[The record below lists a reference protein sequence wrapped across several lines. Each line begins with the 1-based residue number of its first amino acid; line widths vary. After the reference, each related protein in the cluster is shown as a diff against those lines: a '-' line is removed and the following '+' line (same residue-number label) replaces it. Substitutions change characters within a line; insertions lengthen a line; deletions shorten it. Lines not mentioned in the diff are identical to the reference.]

1 MLYRDLVQF
10 DPIETVIQLRE
21 ADRKDEA
28 RRLVH
33 SYVISDRMADA
44 LTEVVLPQL
53 RFDNPADNKGVLIV
67 GNYGTGKSHLMSVI
81 SGVAE
86 HADLADIIT
95 HSRVAKAARNGIAG
109 QFQVLR
115 TEVGATRM
123 PLRDILFGHLEA
135 FLAARG
141 IEYRF
146 PSLLETPNS
155 KDPLIAMMGRF
166 GERFPDQGL
175 LLVVDELLEYLLSR
189 KEQELILDLNFL
201 RELGEVCRLTRFRF
215 VGGVQESLFDS
226 PRFQFVADTVRR
238 VRDRF
243 EQVRITR
250 TDVAYVVTERLLRKT
265 AEQRGWIHR
274 YLERFAPLYP
284 AMAERLEDFVRLFPI
299 HPTYLEVFERIT
311 LAEKREV
318 LRTLSRSIANRLDTT
333 VPEDHPGIISY
344 DDYWGVLQQDPTLRS
359 VPEIR
364 EVAEKSQVLEERIR
378 AAYTRPAY
386 RPLALRLIHGLSVL
400 RLTTGDIY
408 APLGATPQEL
418 RDGLCLFILQP
429 EPDPDFLQTTV
440 EVALKEIIRTV
451 SGQFISTNPENGQ
464 YYLDLKKD
472 IDYDALIAEKA
483 HGLSSEQMDRYYF
496 DALKRVMECTDTTYV
511 SDYRIWLHEVPWPGH
526 GVTRP
531 GYLFFGAPNERSTA
545 QPPRDFYLYF
555 IQPYE
560 PPPYQDE
567 QRADEV
573 FFHLTGRDEP
583 FEQAL
588 QAFAGAMEM
597 AVISSGEHK
606 QTYLKKAGDAVP
618 ALQRWLRQHM
628 PQGVTVTY
636 QGVSR
641 PLVEWAREGASLRA
655 ELSILE
661 LVNGVASTCLASH
674 FEERYGEYPS
684 FRGMREPITEASR
697 PRMAQEA
704 IRWLTGTRTQ
714 AGAAVMDGL
723 ELLEDGVVR
732 PRRSRYARHIL
743 ERMAGLR
750 PGEVLNRSAL
760 LNTEYPGLEREPRF
774 KLEPEWL
781 VVVLLAMV
789 YSGDVVLQLP
799 GERIDAGNLSGVTR
813 LSLEALTDF
822 RFIER
827 PRELPL
833 AAWVAVFEL
842 LELPP
847 GLIREPDRH
856 DVAIETLQRQVEGEI
871 GRVLKAQEALRQGLL
886 LWGESVLEPV
896 RQAEISRALA
906 AYKAFLESLRVFTT
920 PGRLRN
926 LRLGEVEVREHGSSR
941 GQLRLLERLME
952 AVVALQPMTAYL
964 REAEALLPGED
975 PLTDRIR
982 NLRTTQ
988 LSSLRRAADW
998 SDAGLRQG
1006 LQRELEALKGDYV
1019 EHYMTLHGRARL
1031 GQADDERKR
1040 RLLAD
1045 RRLKGLRLL
1054 SQINLLPDEQLQRGV
1069 TDRLAGLVSCW
1080 RLAPSDLRQ
1089 SATCPHC
1096 SYKPAVEGTARNAAA
1111 EISRAEDE
1119 LDRLETAWTEALLAE
1134 LGRPEI
1140 ASNIELLDT
1149 EKRALLHTFL
1159 AKREL
1164 PQTITEAFVAAANEA
1179 LAGLE
1184 RVTVPASEL
1193 FLALAGDGA
1202 PCSPEVFRQR
1212 FARFLADRTAGHDPG
1227 RVRVLLDW

>member
-10 DPIETVIQLRE
+10 GPIETVIQLRE
-21 ADRKDEA
+21 ADRKEEA
-28 RRLVH
+28 QHLVR

-44 LTEVVLPQL
+44 LTEVILPQL
-53 RFDNPADNKGVLIV
+53 RFDQPADNKGILIV

-81 SGVAE
+81 SAVAE
-86 HADLADIIT
+86 HADLADIFT
-95 HSRVAKAARNGIAG
+95 HPRVAKAARNGIAG

-115 TEVGATRM
+115 TEVGTTRM
-123 PLRDILFGHLEA
+123 ALRDILFGHLEG

-141 IEYRF
+141 VEYHF
-146 PSLLETPNS
+146 PSLVETSNS

-189 KEQELILDLNFL
+189 KEQEMILDLNFL

-215 VGGVQESLFDS
+215 VGSVQESLFDS

-274 YLERFAPLYP
+274 YLERFTPLYP

-318 LRTLSRSIANRLDTT
+318 LRTLSRGIAGRLDIA
-333 VPEDHPGIISY
+333 VPEDYPGIISY

-408 APLGATPQEL
+408 ASLGATPQEL
-418 RDGLCLFILQP
+418 RDGLCLFMPQP

-451 SGQFISTNPENGQ
+451 SGQFISANAENGQ

-483 HGLSSEQMDRYYF
+483 RGLSPEQMDRYYF
-496 DALKRVMECTDTTYV
+496 DALKRVMECTDSTYV
-511 SDYRIWLHEVPWPGH
+511 SGYRIWSHEVPWPGH

-583 FEQAL
+583 FEQVL

-597 AVISSGEHK
+597 ALISSGEHK
-606 QTYLKKAGDAVP
+606 QTYLKKAGDAVS
-618 ALQRWLRQHM
+618 ALQRWLRQRM

-636 QGVSR
+636 QGASR
-641 PLVEWAREGASLRA
+641 RLVEWAREGAPMRA
-655 ELSILE
+655 DLSILE

-684 FRGMREPITEASR
+684 FRGMREPITETSR

-704 IRWLTGTRTQ
+704 IRWLAGTRTQ
-714 AGAAVMDGL
+714 AGAAVLDGL
-723 ELLEDGVVR
+723 ELMQDSQAK
-732 PRRSRYARHIL
+732 PRHSRYALHIL
-743 ERMAGLR
+743 DRIEALR
-750 PGEVLNRSAL
+750 LGEVLNRSAL
-760 LNTEYPGLEREPRF
+760 LSTEFPGLEREPRF

-781 VVVLLAMV
+781 LVVLLAMV

-799 GERIDAGNLSGVTR
+799 GDRVDAGSLSAVPR
-813 LSLEALTDF
+813 LPMETLTDF

-827 PRELPL
+827 PRDLPL

-856 DVAIETLQRQVEGEI
+856 DVAIETLQRQVESEI
-871 GRVLKAQEALRQGLL
+871 GRVLRAQEALRQGLL
-886 LWGESVLEPV
+886 LWQEPV
-896 RQAEISRALA
+896 LDPARQAGVSKALA
-906 AYKAFLESLRVFTT
+906 EYKTFLESLRVFTS

-926 LRLGEVEVREHGSSR
+926 LRLSEVEVKEHGSR
-941 GQLRLLERLME
+941 REQLRLLERLME
-952 AVVALQPMTAYL
+952 AVAALQPMTAYL
-964 REAEALLPGED
+964 REAEALLPTED

-988 LSSLRRAADW
+988 LSSLRGGADW

-1006 LQRELEALKGDYV
+1006 LQRKLEALKGDYV
-1019 EHYMTLHGRARL
+1019 EHYMALHGRVRL
-1031 GQADDERKR
+1031 GQPDDERKR

-1054 SQINLLPDEQLQRGV
+1054 SQINLLPDEQLGRL
-1069 TDRLAGLVSCW
+1069 TDRLGRLVSCW
-1080 RLAPSDLRQ
+1080 RLVPSDLRQ
-1089 SATCPHC
+1089 QAACPHC
-1096 SYKPAVEGTARNAAA
+1096 GYKPAVEGVAANAG
-1111 EISRAEDE
+1111 SE
-1119 LDRLETAWTEALLAE
+1119 LDWADDSLDSLGTAWTETLLAE
-1134 LGRPEI
+1134 LGRPEV
-1140 ASNIELLDT
+1140 AGNIELLET
-1149 EKRALLHTFL
+1149 GRKVLLRTFL
-1159 AKREL
+1159 ERKQSPE
-1164 PQTITEAFVAAANEA
+1164 TITETFVAAMNDA
-1179 LAGLE
+1179 LQGLE
-1184 RVTVPASEL
+1184 RMTIPAENL
-1193 FLALAGDGA
+1193 LLALAGDGT
-1202 PCSPEVFRQR
+1202 PCSLEAFRQR
-1212 FARFLADRTAGHDPG
+1212 FSQYLTTQAAGHEPG
-1227 RVRVLLDW
+1227 RLRISLDW

>member
-1 MLYRDLVQF
+1 MHYRDLVQF
-10 DPIETVIQLRE
+10 DPIETVVQLRT

-28 RRLVH
+28 RRLVR
-33 SYVISDRMADA
+33 SYVISDRMADV
-44 LTEVVLPQL
+44 LLEVVLPQL
-53 RFDNPADNKGVLIV
+53 RFDRPADNKGILIV

-81 SGVAE
+81 SAVAE

-95 HSRVAKAARNGIAG
+95 HPRVAESAHRSVAG

-115 TEVGATRM
+115 TEVGTTRM
-123 PLRDILFGHLEA
+123 ALRDILFGHLEA
-135 FLAARG
+135 FLSAHG
-141 IEYRF
+141 IEFRF
-146 PSLLETPNS
+146 PSLMETPNS

-166 GERFPDQGL
+166 GERFPSQGL

-226 PRFQFVADTVRR
+226 PRFQFVANTVRR

-243 EQVRITR
+243 EQVHITR

-265 AEQRGWIHR
+265 AEQRAWIHR
-274 YLERFAPLYP
+274 YLEHFAPLYP
-284 AMAERLEDFVRLFPI
+284 TMAERLEDFVRLFPI

-318 LRTLSRSIANRLDTT
+318 LRTLSRSMANRLDMP
-333 VPEDHPGIISY
+333 VPEDYPGIISY
-344 DDYWGVLQQDPTLRS
+344 DDYWGVLQQDPSLRS

-364 EVAEKSQVLEERIR
+364 EVIEKSQVLEERIC
-378 AAYTRPAY
+378 AAYTRPVY

-418 RDGLCLFILQP
+418 RDGLCLFISQP
-429 EPDPDFLQTTV
+429 EPDPDFLRTTI
-440 EVALKEIIRTV
+440 EVALKEIVRTV
-451 SGQFISTNPENGQ
+451 SGQFISVNPENGQ

-472 IDYDALIAEKA
+472 IDYDALIAERA
-483 HGLSSEQMDRYYF
+483 RGLSPEQLDRYYF
-496 DALKRVMECTDTTYV
+496 NALKRVMECSDATYV
-511 SDYRIWLHEVPWPGH
+511 PGYRIWAHEVPWPGH

-560 PPPYQDE
+560 PPPYQNE
-567 QRADEV
+567 HRADEV
-573 FFHLTGRDEP
+573 FFRLAGRDEQ
-583 FEQAL
+583 FEQVL
-588 QAFAGAMEM
+588 QTFAGAMEM
-597 AVISSGEHK
+597 AIISSGEHK
-606 QTYLKKAGDAVP
+606 QTYHKKADDAVS

-628 PQGVTVTY
+628 PRDVTVTY
-636 QGVSR
+636 QGTSR

-661 LVNGVASTCLASH
+661 MVNGVASTCLASH
-674 FEERYGEYPS
+674 FEERYGEYPA
-684 FRGMREPITEASR
+684 FRGMREPITETSR
-697 PRMAQEA
+697 PRMALEA
-704 IRWLTGTRTQ
+704 IRWLAGTRTQ
-714 AGAAVMDGL
+714 AGAAVLDGL
-723 ELLEDGVVR
+723 ELLEDGVVK

-743 ERMAGLR
+743 ERIAALQ

-760 LNTEYPGLEREPRF
+760 LNTEYPGIERDPRF

-781 VVVLLAMV
+781 LVVLLAMV
-789 YSGDVVLQLP
+789 YGGDVVLQLP
-799 GERIDAGNLSGVTR
+799 GERIDAGNLSGATR
-813 LSLEALTDF
+813 LSLEALADF

-827 PRELPL
+827 PRDLPL
-833 AAWVAVFEL
+833 AAWIAVFEL

-856 DVAIETLQRQVEGEI
+856 DVAIETLQRQVESEI
-871 GRVLKAQEALRQGLL
+871 GRVLRAQEALRQGLL
-886 LWGESVLEPV
+886 LWQEPVLEPA
-896 RQAEISRALA
+896 RQAQVSKALA
-906 AYKAFLESLRVFTT
+906 DYKAFLESLRVFTT

-926 LRLGEVEVREHGSSR
+926 LRLGEVEVKEHGSR
-941 GQLRLLERLME
+941 REHLRLLERLME
-952 AVVALQPMTAYL
+952 AVVALQPLTAYL
-964 REAEALLPGED
+964 REAEALLPGD
-975 PLTDRIR
+975 NPLTDRIR
-982 NLRTTQ
+982 DLRATQLNNLRG
-988 LSSLRRAADW
+988 AADW
-998 SDAGLRQG
+998 SDAGLRQR
-1006 LQRELEALKGDYV
+1006 LQRELETLKGDYI
-1019 EHYMTLHGRARL
+1019 EGYMALHGRARL
-1031 GQADDERKR
+1031 SQPDDERKR

-1080 RLAPSDLRQ
+1080 RLVPSDLRQ

-1096 SYKPAVEGTARNAAA
+1096 SYKPAVEGTAHNAAA

-1134 LGRPEI
+1134 LGRPEV
-1140 ASNIELLDT
+1140 ASNIELLDA
-1149 EKRALLHTFL
+1149 EKRALLLTFL

-1164 PQTITEAFVAAANEA
+1164 PQTITEAFVTAANEA

-1184 RVTVPASEL
+1184 RVTVPAPEL
-1193 FLALAGDGA
+1193 FLALAGDGT
-1202 PCSPEVFRQR
+1202 PCSLEEFRQR
-1212 FARFLADRTAGHDPG
+1212 FARFLADRLAGHESG
-1227 RVRVLLDW
+1227 RVRVSLDW

>member
-28 RRLVH
+28 RHLVR
-33 SYVISDRMADA
+33 SYVISDRMADV
-44 LTEVVLPQL
+44 LIEVVLPQL
-53 RFDNPADNKGVLIV
+53 RFDRPSDNKGILIV

-86 HADLADIIT
+86 HSDLADIVT
-95 HSRVAKAARNGIAG
+95 HPRVAEAARYGVAG

-115 TEVGATRM
+115 TEVGTTRM
-123 PLRDILFGHLEA
+123 ALRDILFGHLEG
-135 FLAARG
+135 FLAQRG
-141 IEYRF
+141 VEYHF
-146 PSLLETPNS
+146 PSLMETSNS

-166 GERFPDQGL
+166 GEHFPSQGL

-189 KEQELILDLNFL
+189 KEHELILDLNFL
-201 RELGEVCRLTRFRF
+201 RELGEICRLTRFRF

-250 TDVAYVVTERLLRKT
+250 IDVAYVVTERLLRKT
-265 AEQRGWIHR
+265 PEQRGWIHR
-274 YLERFAPLYP
+274 YLERFTPLYP
-284 AMAERLEDFVRLFPI
+284 AMAERLEDFARLFPI
-299 HPTYLEVFERIT
+299 HPSYLEVFERIT

-318 LRTLSRSIANRLDTT
+318 LRTLSRSIAGRLDMT
-333 VPEDHPGIISY
+333 VPEDFPGIISY

-364 EVAEKSQVLEERIR
+364 EVADKSQVLEERIR
-378 AAYTRPAY
+378 SAYTRPAY
-386 RPLALRLIHGLSVL
+386 RPLALRLVHGLSVL
-400 RLTTGDIY
+400 RLTTDDIY

-418 RDGLCLFILQP
+418 RDGLCLFISQP
-429 EPDPDFLQTTV
+429 EPDPDFLMTTV

-451 SGQFISTNPENGQ
+451 SGQFISANSENGQ

-472 IDYDALIAEKA
+472 IDYDALIGEKA
-483 HGLSSEQMDRYYF
+483 RGLSQEQMDRYYF
-496 DALKRVMECTDTTYV
+496 DALKRVMECTDSTYV
-511 SDYRIWLHEVPWPGH
+511 SGYRIWSHEAPWPGH

-560 PPPYQDE
+560 PPAYQDE
-567 QRADEV
+567 QRPDEV
-573 FFHLTGRDEP
+573 FFDLTGRDEQ
-583 FEQAL
+583 FEQTL

-597 AVISSGEHK
+597 ALISSGEHK
-606 QTYLKKAGDAVP
+606 QTYLKKAGDAVST
-618 ALQRWLRQHM
+618 LQRWLRQRM

-636 QGVSR
+636 QGTSR
-641 PLVEWAREGASLRA
+641 RMVEWAREGAPMRA
-655 ELSILE
+655 DLSILE

-674 FEERYGEYPS
+674 FEERYPEYPAL
-684 FRGMREPITEASR
+684 RGMREAVTEASR

-704 IRWLTGTRTQ
+704 IRWLAGTRTQ
-714 AGAAVMDGL
+714 AGTAVLDGL
-723 ELLEDGVVR
+723 ELLQDGLVR
-732 PRRSRYARHIL
+732 PRHSRYARHIL
-743 ERMAGLR
+743 ERVADLR

-760 LNTEYPGLEREPRF
+760 LTTEFPGLERDPRF

-781 VVVLLAMV
+781 LVVLLAMV

-799 GERIDAGNLSGVTR
+799 GDRVDAANLSAVPR
-813 LSLEALTDF
+813 LPTEILTDF

-827 PRELPL
+827 PRDLPL

-842 LELPP
+842 LELSP
-847 GLIREPDRH
+847 GVIREPDRQ
-856 DVAIETLQRQVEGEI
+856 DVAIETLQRQVESEI
-871 GRVLKAQEALRQGLL
+871 GRVLRAQETLRQGLL
-886 LWGESVLEPV
+886 LWQEPVLETAK
-896 RQAEISRALA
+896 QTEAGKALA
-906 AYKAFLESLRVFTT
+906 DYKAFLESLRVFTT

-926 LRLGEVEVREHGSSR
+926 LRIGEVEVKEHGNRR

-952 AVVALQPMTAYL
+952 AVAVLQPLTSYL
-964 REAEALLPGED
+964 REAQALLPDDD

-982 NLRTTQ
+982 GLRTTQ
-988 LSSLRRAADW
+988 LSRLRDAADW

-1019 EHYMTLHGRARL
+1019 EHYTALHGRVRL
-1031 GQADDERKR
+1031 GQPDDERKR

-1054 SQINLLPDEQLQRGV
+1054 SQINLLPDEQLERL
-1069 TDRLAGLVSCW
+1069 TDRLGRLVSCW
-1080 RLAPSDLRQ
+1080 RLVPSDLRQ
-1089 SATCPHC
+1089 QAACPHC
-1096 SYKPAVEGTARNAAA
+1096 GYKPTVEGVTANAG
-1111 EISRAEDE
+1111 SE
-1119 LDRLETAWTEALLAE
+1119 LDWADDLIDRLGTGWTETLLAE

-1140 ASNIELLDT
+1140 AGNVDLLEA
-1149 EKRALLHTFL
+1149 EKKVLLQTFL
-1159 AKREL
+1159 AKKQL
-1164 PQTITEAFVAAANEA
+1164 PETITEPLVAAVNDA
-1179 LAGLE
+1179 LQGLE
-1184 RVTVPASEL
+1184 RISIPAENL
-1193 FLALAGDGA
+1193 LLALAGDGT
-1202 PCSPEVFRQR
+1202 PCSLEAFRQR
-1212 FARFLADRTAGHDPG
+1212 FSQYLTTQAAGHEPG
-1227 RVRVLLDW
+1227 RLRISLDW